1 MADHVT
7 IPDDRIGV
15 LIGSEGETKRRIES
29 AADVAL
35 DVDSDTGVVR
45 IDRDEDGDPLKALK
59 GPQVVKAVARGFPP
73 ESALRL
79 LDDVDGDEE
88 MMVYESINI
97 KKATGSD
104 GEMKAKKGR
113 LIGRNGR
120 TRELMEELT
129 GADVRIYGKTFG
141 VIGTPEQVDV
151 AVTAAEMLLG
161 GAEHG
166 TVYNYLED
174 KHREM
179 VQAEIKYERRGEP
192 EGLDEPL

>member
-1 MADHVT
+1 MSDHVT
-7 IPDDRIGV
+7 IPEDRIGV
-15 LIGSEGETKRRIES
+15 LIGSDGETKDRIEA
-29 AADVAL
+29 AADITL
-35 DVDSDTGVVR
+35 EVDSQTGVVEIVR
-45 IDRDEDGDPLKALK
+45 QEDGDPVRSLK
-59 GPQVVKAVARGFPP
+59 GPQVVKAIARGFPP
-73 ESALRL
+73 EAALRL

-97 KKATGSD
+97 KKATGSE

-166 TVYNYLED
+166 TVYSYMEE
-174 KHREM
+174 KRSEM
-179 VQAEIKYERRGEP
+179 IRAEMEYERRGDAV
-192 EGLDEPL
+192 GLE

>member
-15 LIGSEGETKRRIES
+15 LIGTEGESKRRIES
-29 AADVAL
+29 KADVSIE
-35 DVDSDTGVVR
+35 VDSETGVVVIER
-45 IDRDEDGDPLKALK
+45 TEDGDPLRSLK
-59 GPQVVKAVARGFPP
+59 GPQVVKAIARGFPP
-73 ESALRL
+73 ESALKL
-79 LDDVDGDEE
+79 LDDVEGDEE

-113 LIGRNGR
+113 LIGKNGR

-129 GADVRIYGKTFG
+129 GAEVRIYGKTFG
-141 VIGTPEQVDV
+141 VIGTPEQVEV

-166 TVYNYLED
+166 TVYSYLEE
-174 KHREM
+174 KRNEM
-179 VQAEIKYERRGEP
+179 IQSEMEYQRR
-192 EGLDEPL
+192 DEPPV